1 MISIFGK
8 SGSGKSTLLNIVSL
22 LDKPNEGVILFKNE
36 STKKWS
42 EKKVDR
48 FHFQNLGI
56 VFQQYNLIE
65 SESGEYNINLAGM
78 IGGLNKSEINQRID
92 KLCQF
97 LSIRKSLL
105 KQKCQ
110 NLSGGEKQRVGILR
124 SLINEPDI
132 IVADEPTGALDIN
145 NSIAVMKLLKEI
157 SKEKLVIIVSHN
169 KELVEQ
175 YSDEIITL
183 VDGKLES
190 IKKGENNDKKNKGIS
205 LVDHK
210 ICD

>member
-65 SESGEYNINLAGM
+65 SESGEYNISLAGM
-78 IGGLNKSEINQRID
+78 IG
-92 KLCQF
+92 
-97 LSIRKSLL
+97 SIRLKS
-105 KQKCQ
+105 K
-110 NLSGGEKQRVGILR
+110 
-124 SLINEPDI
+124 
-132 IVADEPTGALDIN
+132 T
-145 NSIAVMKLLKEI
+145 
-157 SKEKLVIIVSHN
+157 
-169 KELVEQ
+169 
-175 YSDEIITL
+175 
-183 VDGKLES
+183 
-190 IKKGENNDKKNKGIS
+190 
-205 LVDHK
+205 
-210 ICD
+210 